1 MDNLQ
6 NTTDTLNAHLLNYH
20 KDKAFIW
27 KALDKQNELNKE
39 LTDTVGFLENRIVI
53 LERARQ
59 VQIGINT
66 KLLKEPIKQPAKS
79 WFSNIFNR

>member
-6 NTTDTLNAHLLNYH
+6 NITKTLNAHLLNYH
-20 KDKAFIW
+20 KDKAVIW
-27 KALDKQNELNKE
+27 KTLEKQNDRNIK
-39 LTDTVGFLENRIVI
+39 LTNTVEELENRIVI

-66 KLLKEPIKQPAKS
+66 KLLKEPAPAKS

>member
-27 KALDKQNELNKE
+27 KALDKQNDRNKE